1 LVNETKT
8 KKKEK
13 RYNSNNVLFMSSK
26 SKQFQL
32 VRRLDAKLQALSTEI
47 QDLSPYER
55 EQTGL
60 CRWVPKKS
68 IFDDSGGNGDGGTRQ
83 RPQSAG
89 AQRKRK
95 KKTTGKK
102 KTSKMTRVRNNSRFD
117 LSNTLHRRKN
127 AIQKGKD
134 QKRKNYMKRH
144 RQKTKKNRSFNIT
157 SAGLS
162 KCKQLRR
169 LFIKHVKTIV
179 SADRAAFWVYVQ

>member
-1 LVNETKT
+1 
-8 KKKEK
+8 
-13 RYNSNNVLFMSSK
+13 MSSK

-117 LSNTLHRRKN
+117 LSNTLHRRKK
-127 AIQKGKD
+127 AVQKGK
-134 QKRKNYMKRH
+134 KKKKKNYMKRH

-179 SADRAAFWVYVQ
+179 SADRAAFWVCVQ